1 MVTPHYEVEF
11 YAEDGG
17 RMPVRDWLLSLPPSQ
32 KRAVGQ
38 AINKILQRDG
48 INVCGTEF
56 GKQLRGGLF
65 EFRVRASSADVLK
78 PGEPDTN
85 PWKMLVRIFC
95 HAYGDKVVLLLAG
108 YDKAKAPS
116 ARRQEAEIKLARAR
130 LKEWEQRQRQAG
142 D

>member
-1 MVTPHYEVEF
+1 MATPPYELEF
-11 YAEDGG
+11 YAEDDG
-17 RMPVRDWLLSLPPSQ
+17 RMPVHEWLRSLLPSQ
-32 KRAVGQ
+32 RRAVGQ
-38 AINKILQRDG
+38 ALNKILQRDG

-65 EFRVRASSADVLK
+65 EFRVRASSTDVLK
-78 PGEPDTN
+78 PGEPDTH

-108 YDKAKAPS
+108 YDKAKEPS